1 MTDTVRIT
9 PLGGLGEIGKNLTAV
24 EYRGKIVVV
33 DCGIAFPRD
42 EMLGIDLILPDTRWL
57 MEREDDVLAFVLT
70 HGHEDHIGALPFVL
84 RRLTRPVYG
93 SRFTL
98 ALVKSKLDE
107 HGLIRSVETNEV
119 SEHSRLALGPFDL
132 SFVAVSH
139 SVPDALAV
147 VLGTDLGAVVVTGD
161 YKFDHTPID
170 GRITDV
176 NAFARL
182 GEQGVLALL
191 GDSTNA
197 TSPGSTASESTVG
210 QAFHQIFAEADGRVI
225 LACFASHIHRVQQA
239 IQIAHLHGRRFAVS
253 GRSMQKNVNIARNLG
268 ILEVPEGAMI
278 RLAEIDDYRPEEIL
292 ILTTGSQGEPL
303 SALTRMAFDDHP
315 QVGLNEGDTVVI
327 SATPIPGNELSVMN
341 TVNRLLKSG
350 ATVIHGRESGVH
362 VSGHASQEDLRMMLN
377 LVRPQYFVPVHGEY
391 RHQHIHRRLA
401 RDAGIPEEDIF
412 ILENGDVLEI
422 DADNAELVDKVP
434 TGMVFVDGFEIG
446 DEEGLVL
453 RDRQQLAADGVTIE
467 PADRILSIRTPGI
480 REVGVSLGVEDQV
493 VRSVERFTLI
503 LVDNDRGLG
512 IGCDAHEAVNV
523 VPFIRHP
530 ESSIRMEGQAGGNST
545 GVVKLAN
552 FTVGGSTQNRMAFP
566 IDERE
571 VAMPIESWTFER
583 GESRSEHGHI
593 ADSCHG

>member
-70 HGHEDHIGALPFVL
+70 HGHEDHIGALPFAL

-147 VLGTDLGAVVVTGD
+147 VLGTDLGTVVVTGD

-453 RDRQQLAADGVTIE
+453 RDRQQLAADGILIAVLTVDAQTGDSVAPPELVARGFLHDDERLRDVLAECGAALEDLMGELGAEHVTGQK
-467 PADRILSIRTPGI
+467 LI
-480 REVGVSLGVEDQV
+480 REDVNQCLSELVF
-493 VRSVERFTLI
+493 RRTRRRPLI
-503 LVDNDRGLG
+503 LP
-512 IGCDAHEAVNV
+512 V
-523 VPFIRHP
+523 V
-530 ESSIRMEGQAGGNST
+530 
-545 GVVKLAN
+545 V
-552 FTVGGSTQNRMAFP
+552 
-566 IDERE
+566 E
-571 VAMPIESWTFER
+571 V
-583 GESRSEHGHI
+583 
-593 ADSCHG
+593 

>member
-1 MTDTVRIT
+1 
-9 PLGGLGEIGKNLTAV
+9 
-24 EYRGKIVVV
+24 
-33 DCGIAFPRD
+33 
-42 EMLGIDLILPDTRWL
+42 
-57 MEREDDVLAFVLT
+57 
-70 HGHEDHIGALPFVL
+70 
-84 RRLTRPVYG
+84 
-93 SRFTL
+93 
-98 ALVKSKLDE
+98 
-107 HGLIRSVETNEV
+107 
-119 SEHSRLALGPFDL
+119 
-132 SFVAVSH
+132 
-139 SVPDALAV
+139 
-147 VLGTDLGAVVVTGD
+147 
-161 YKFDHTPID
+161 
-170 GRITDV
+170 
-176 NAFARL
+176 
-182 GEQGVLALL
+182 
-191 GDSTNA
+191 
-197 TSPGSTASESTVG
+197 
-210 QAFHQIFAEADGRVI
+210 
-225 LACFASHIHRVQQA
+225 VQQA

-453 RDRQQLAADGVTIE
+453 RDRQQLAADGILIAVLTVDAQTGDSVAPPELVARGFLHDDERLRDVLAECGAALEDLMGELGAEHVTGQK
-467 PADRILSIRTPGI
+467 LI
-480 REVGVSLGVEDQV
+480 REDVNQCLSELVF
-493 VRSVERFTLI
+493 RRTRRRPLI
-503 LVDNDRGLG
+503 LP
-512 IGCDAHEAVNV
+512 V
-523 VPFIRHP
+523 V
-530 ESSIRMEGQAGGNST
+530 
-545 GVVKLAN
+545 V
-552 FTVGGSTQNRMAFP
+552 
-566 IDERE
+566 E
-571 VAMPIESWTFER
+571 V
-583 GESRSEHGHI
+583 
-593 ADSCHG
+593 